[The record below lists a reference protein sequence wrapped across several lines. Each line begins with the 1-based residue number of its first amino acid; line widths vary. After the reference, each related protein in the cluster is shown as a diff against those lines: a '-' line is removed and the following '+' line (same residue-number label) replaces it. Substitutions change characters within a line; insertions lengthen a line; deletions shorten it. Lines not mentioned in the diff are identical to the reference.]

1 MGRKWHAVA
10 ALGMAYA
17 VAAAVADG
25 DKGLSFAGT
34 IAGPEEA
41 SSPRKLASLYGT
53 TYHHVWP
60 PMKFGWRIVLG
71 SFIGFFGAA
80 FGSVGGVGGG
90 GIFVPMLTLIIGFDP
105 KSSAAMSKCMI
116 TGAAVSTVYCNL
128 KLKHP
133 TLDMPMIDYDLALLI
148 QPMLMMGVSIG
159 VICNVIFPDWLVT
172 VLLIILFLVTSV
184 KAFLKGVEAWK
195 KETEAKAKQ
204 LEQSNEDTRYT
215 PPPTGPNPA
224 SDTKKPTDEAVSIW
238 KNIYWKEFG
247 LLASVWVA
255 FLTLQVTKNYVATCS
270 TWYWVLTV
278 LQIPVSV
285 GVSMYQAAGLV
296 QGKRALSS
304 RANNQTSPKAHQ
316 ILVYCLFG
324 VTAGVLAGLLGV
336 GGGVVMGPLFLELG
350 IHPQVSSATGSFA
363 MMFSSSMAAVEYYLL
378 KRFPVPYALFFTSL
392 TFVAAIVGQRVA
404 RKLVN
409 WLGRASFIIFILSS
423 MIFVSAIS
431 LGGVGISK
439 TTHKMA
445 RHEYMG
451 FGNICNYHA

>member
-1 MGRKWHAVA
+1 
-10 ALGMAYA
+10 MARRRGTGHG
-17 VAAAVADG
+17 VRCRRRRRRWRQG
-25 DKGLSFAGT
+25 PLLRRHHCRAGGSELPAQ
-34 IAGPEEA
+34 AGQLVRNHL
-41 SSPRKLASLYGT
+41 SPRLA
-53 TYHHVWP
+53 
-60 PMKFGWRIVLG
+60 G

-195 KETEAKAKQ
+195 KETVIRREAKAKQ

-255 FLTLQVTKNYVATCS
+255 FLTLQVTK
-270 TWYWVLTV
+270 
-278 LQIPVSV
+278 
-285 GVSMYQAAGLV
+285 
-296 QGKRALSS
+296 
-304 RANNQTSPKAHQ
+304 
-316 ILVYCLFG
+316 
-324 VTAGVLAGLLGV
+324 
-336 GGGVVMGPLFLELG
+336 
-350 IHPQVSSATGSFA
+350 
-363 MMFSSSMAAVEYYLL
+363 
-378 KRFPVPYALFFTSL
+378 
-392 TFVAAIVGQRVA
+392 
-404 RKLVN
+404 
-409 WLGRASFIIFILSS
+409 
-423 MIFVSAIS
+423 
-431 LGGVGISK
+431 
-439 TTHKMA
+439 
-445 RHEYMG
+445 
-451 FGNICNYHA
+451 